1 MNRHRHQET
10 IKTGSDRARIAQRSV
25 AMARIPSSGTAPWL
39 GAALGIVITIAVGL
53 ALLPVRSDVTSATVA
68 LILVVVVVGAAI
80 VGGSPAA
87 IVTAIAAALTLNVG
101 FIKPYGTL
109 DIADVDRGT
118 ELVAFLAVALLV
130 GQLVSRLVRRR
141 TQISEASQRVR
152 VLDERVEQLS
162 HERSQLASQA
172 TRAEELEQLDVQR
185 AALLRAV
192 SHDLRTPLAS
202 IRAVATDL
210 RDDVPYD
217 AATRVELLTTVCD
230 EVDRLDRFVAN
241 LLSMSRIDAGV
252 FEPDRQAVDA
262 HELVADRVKQLAPLL
277 RDVTVRIDIP
287 DGTPLLDADYAQLEQ
302 VLNNLLANAAR
313 HAPAGSEVW
322 IAAVRDGV
330 QLRLEVSDQGAGIR
344 EEDADRLFEPF
355 ERGAGSR
362 SSGIGLAI
370 CRSIVE
376 ANGGTISV
384 RRTFGGGATFSFT
397 VPIHPSEF
405 S

>member
-1 MNRHRHQET
+1 
-10 IKTGSDRARIAQRSV
+10 
-25 AMARIPSSGTAPWL
+25 MARIPSSGTAPWL
-39 GAALGIVITIAVGL
+39 GAVLGIVTSAAVGL
-53 ALLPVRSDVTSATVA
+53 ALLPVRDQVTSATVA

-87 IVTAIAAALTLNVG
+87 IATAFAAAITLNFG
-101 FIKPYGTL
+101 FIQPYGTL

-118 ELVAFLAVALLV
+118 EFVAFLAVALLV

-141 TQISEASQRVR
+141 TQVSEASQRVR

-162 HERSQLASQA
+162 HERTQLARKA
-172 TRAEELEQLDVQR
+172 TRAEALEQLDVQR

-217 AATRVELLTTVCD
+217 AETRVELLTTVCD

-252 FEPDRQAVDA
+252 FEPDRQAVDF

-277 RDVTVRIDIP
+277 RDVNVRIDIP
-287 DGTPLLDADYAQLEQ
+287 DDTPLLDADYSQLEQ
-302 VLNNLLANAAR
+302 VFNNLLANAAR

-322 IAAVRDGV
+322 IAAIRDDPF
-330 QLRLEVSDQGAGIR
+330 LRLEVSDQGAGVQ
-344 EEDADRLFEPF
+344 ADEVGRIFEPF
-355 ERGAGSR
+355 TRGTGSR

-370 CRSIVE
+370 CQSIVE
-376 ANGGTISV
+376 SHGGTISV

-397 VPIHPSEF
+397 VPVHPSE
-405 S
+405 SP